1 MRKLGLG
8 HDASFA
14 LLLLCVA
21 CKASPEPTP
30 AEASAP
36 STATAP
42 APEAPGAAPGPS
54 EASSTAAPVAA
65 GGPKVYGETTKTI
78 SAKVGERFVVALP
91 SNITVPFKWRL
102 DPPDV
107 KLFALLDE
115 KHVDEPPAGCGDCV
129 GYGGTRLYTF
139 ETKGSGSASLHFALK
154 PLTDPAGASQKNVT
168 VAVTVSP

>member
-1 MRKLGLG
+1 MRKLGL
-8 HDASFA
+8 DQKTALSF
-14 LLLLCVA
+14 LLFCVA

-36 STATAP
+36 STATAA
-42 APEAPGAAPGPS
+42 APEAPAAAPGPT
-54 EASSTAAPVAA
+54 APSTAAPVAA
-65 GGPKVYGETTKTI
+65 GGPKLYGETTKTI

-107 KLFALLDE
+107 KLVALLDE

-154 PLTDPAGASQKNVT
+154 PLTDPAGPSQKDVT

>member
-1 MRKLGLG
+1 MRKLGLA
-8 HDASFA
+8 HDATLAF
-14 LLLLCVA
+14 LLLGVA
-21 CKASPEPTP
+21 CKASPETAP
-30 AEASAP
+30 AQASAP

-42 APEAPGAAPGPS
+42 APDAVGAAPGPS
-54 EASSTAAPVAA
+54 EAAPTAAPVAA
-65 GGPKVYGETTKTI
+65 GSPKVYGETTKTI
-78 SAKVGERFVVALP
+78 SVKVGERFVVALP

-115 KHVDEPPAGCGDCV
+115 KHVDEPPPGCGDCV

-154 PLTDPAGASQKNVT
+154 PLSDPAGPSQKDVT
-168 VAVTVSP
+168 VSVTVSP